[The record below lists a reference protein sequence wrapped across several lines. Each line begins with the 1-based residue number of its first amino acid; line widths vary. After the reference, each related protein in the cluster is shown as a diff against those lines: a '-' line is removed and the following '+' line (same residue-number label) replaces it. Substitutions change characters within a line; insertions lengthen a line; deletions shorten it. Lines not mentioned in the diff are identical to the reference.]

1 MTNEDLIKGQEPGLT
16 GLLQA
21 LASATSY
28 VQVICLTINGRKVL
42 CLGPVVH
49 APRAGILVGEVQE
62 IEFGELLPAELAARL
77 ISGEFSQ
84 GMGLQ

>member
-1 MTNEDLIKGQEPGLT
+1 MKALQDEKAKVPELLWMDLEPRPM
-16 GLLQA
+16 
-21 LASATSY
+21 

-49 APRAGILVGEVQE
+49 APPAGILVGEVQE
-62 IEFGELLPAELAARL
+62 IEFGELLPASLAARL